1 MYELIKSSLQ
11 VYAFV
16 AVFSGLWILLV
27 VYGMFKKTKK
37 IENKKIKTVLR
48 FGISGVLV
56 CLWAWHFVYINLY
69 PISLAYYEYSRNSV
83 EEKIGVINSIEQDGK
98 DRINLIIDNTEYTM
112 VYSSLN
118 SDDIIS
124 RDIDEGD
131 TVKIEFGVKSKYIFD
146 TLNGADGIVS
156 VSGIGLMIGIETQ
169 GDVSVIL
176 SKCMEKGIL
185 PIKAKNKLRL
195 LPALNI
201 PMELLVKA
209 VDIIKEVAAECK

>member
-1 MYELIKSSLQ
+1 MWCFLAI
-11 VYAFV
+11 V
-16 AVFSGLWILLV
+16 GT
-27 VYGMFKKTKK
+27 FKNTKN
-37 IENKKIKTVLR
+37 IESKKIKTVLR

-56 CLWAWHFVYINLY
+56 CFWIWFFIYVNLF

-146 TLNGADGIVS
+146 IC
-156 VSGIGLMIGIETQ
+156 E
-169 GDVSVIL
+169 
-176 SKCMEKGIL
+176 
-185 PIKAKNKLRL
+185 
-195 LPALNI
+195 LNI
-201 PMELLVKA
+201 SP
-209 VDIIKEVAAECK
+209 

>member
-1 MYELIKSSLQ
+1 MELENANVEYLYHYTSVDSL
-11 VYAFV
+11 A
-16 AVFSGLWILLV
+16 LILKNRTIRLNPLDK
-27 VYGMFKKTKK
+27 MDDLQEKKTKD

-69 PISLAYYEYSRNSV
+69 PISLAYYEYSHNSV

-146 TLNGADGIVS
+146 IC
-156 VSGIGLMIGIETQ
+156 E
-169 GDVSVIL
+169 
-176 SKCMEKGIL
+176 
-185 PIKAKNKLRL
+185 
-195 LPALNI
+195 LNI
-201 PMELLVKA
+201 SP
-209 VDIIKEVAAECK
+209 

>member
-1 MYELIKSSLQ
+1 MYELIKSSFQAYADLAAFTGLCCLQ
-11 VYAFV
+11 F
-16 AVFSGLWILLV
+16 I
-27 VYGMFKKTKK
+27 YGIFKQTNN
-37 IENKKIKTVLR
+37 IANKKIRTVLR

-56 CLWAWHFVYINLY
+56 CLWAWYFVYINLY

-146 TLNGADGIVS
+146 ICES
-156 VSGIGLMIGIETQ
+156 
-169 GDVSVIL
+169 
-176 SKCMEKGIL
+176 
-185 PIKAKNKLRL
+185 NKV
-195 LPALNI
+195 PN
-201 PMELLVKA
+201 
-209 VDIIKEVAAECK
+209 

>member
-11 VYAFV
+11 VYAFA

-56 CLWAWHFVYINLY
+56 CLWVWHFVYINLY

-131 TVKIEFGVKSKYIFD
+131 TVKVEFGVKSKIF
-146 TLNGADGIVS
+146 T
-156 VSGIGLMIGIETQ
+156 
-169 GDVSVIL
+169 
-176 SKCMEKGIL
+176 
-185 PIKAKNKLRL
+185 
-195 LPALNI
+195 
-201 PMELLVKA
+201 VKFLQN
-209 VDIIKEVAAECK
+209 

>member
-1 MYELIKSSLQ
+1 MYELIKTNFQ
-11 VYAFV
+11 FYAFA
-16 AVFSGLWILLV
+16 AVFSGLWILSV
-27 VYGMFKKTKK
+27 VHGMFQKTKE

-48 FGISGVLV
+48 FSICSVLICFWIWFFV
-56 CLWAWHFVYINLY
+56 CVNLY

-124 RDIDEGD
+124 RDINEGD

-146 TLNGADGIVS
+146 IC
-156 VSGIGLMIGIETQ
+156 EF
-169 GDVSVIL
+169 
-176 SKCMEKGIL
+176 
-185 PIKAKNKLRL
+185 
-195 LPALNI
+195 NI
-201 PMELLVKA
+201 SP
-209 VDIIKEVAAECK
+209 